1 MLSNDVTF
9 RILPK
14 LAWRPITNDA
24 REACGFDAFDRLEML
39 NFSWLNFEVDLGVF
53 RRMEG

>member
-14 LAWRPITNDA
+14 LAWRPISNDA
-24 REACGFDAFDRLEML
+24 REACGFGAFDRLEML
-39 NFSWLNFEVDLGVF
+39 NFSWLNFEIDLGVF
-53 RRMEG
+53 RQTES

>member
-14 LAWRPITNDA
+14 LAWRPITNHA
-24 REACGFDAFDRLEML
+24 REACGFGAFERWEML
-39 NFSWLNFEVDLGVF
+39 SFCWLNFEIDFGVF
-53 RRMEG
+53 RQMEG